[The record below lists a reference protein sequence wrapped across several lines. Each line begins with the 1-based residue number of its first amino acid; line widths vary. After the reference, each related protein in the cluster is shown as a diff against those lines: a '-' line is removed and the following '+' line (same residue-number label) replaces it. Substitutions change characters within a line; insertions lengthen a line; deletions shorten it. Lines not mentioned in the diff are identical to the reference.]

1 MSYQDEYEDLL
12 APENF
17 AMVETGVYRSAFPRS
32 KNIPFLRS
40 LRLRAVV
47 ALIPEDY
54 PVHMTDFYEQCGVKL
69 ISHGLDGNKWPFKE
83 IDEIGTCLSYECMTH
98 SYTKYRWWD
107 IQTSN
112 VSAKL
117 LLSLCRLSN
126 VNLFQLLFELSLAV
140 SLLIPCPIF
149 HDQFYSYYHFFIMQI

>member
-1 MSYQDEYEDLL
+1 MAYHDEYEEIL

-40 LRLRAVV
+40 LGLRAVV

-54 PVHMTDFYEQCGVKL
+54 PVHMTDFYEQFGVKL

-83 IDEIGTCLSYECMTH
+83 IDELG
-98 SYTKYRWWD
+98 KY
-107 IQTSN
+107 N
-112 VSAKL
+112 
-117 LLSLCRLSN
+117 
-126 VNLFQLLFELSLAV
+126 
-140 SLLIPCPIF
+140 
-149 HDQFYSYYHFFIMQI
+149 

>member
-1 MSYQDEYEDLL
+1 MSYQDEHEDLL

-17 AMVETGVYRSAFPRS
+17 AMVESGVYRSAFPRS
-32 KNIPFLRS
+32 KNIPFLRA

-83 IDEIGTCLSYECMTH
+83 IDEIGTVFKCLFIFMSFLSLHFMSLFIT
-98 SYTKYRWWD
+98 
-107 IQTSN
+107 
-112 VSAKL
+112 L
-117 LLSLCRLSN
+117 LL
-126 VNLFQLLFELSLAV
+126 
-140 SLLIPCPIF
+140 
-149 HDQFYSYYHFFIMQI
+149 H

>member
-1 MSYQDEYEDLL
+1 MNSSTLAYQDEGEDLL

-17 AMVETGVYRSAFPRS
+17 SMVEKGVYRSAFPRS

-54 PVHMTDFYEQCGVKL
+54 PAHMTDFYEQYGVKL

-83 IDEIGTCLSYECMTH
+83 INEIGKFLPSRYHQTA
-98 SYTKYRWWD
+98 KIRWAGD
-107 IQTSN
+107 CI
-112 VSAKL
+112 
-117 LLSLCRLSN
+117 
-126 VNLFQLLFELSLAV
+126 
-140 SLLIPCPIF
+140 
-149 HDQFYSYYHFFIMQI
+149 Y

>member
-17 AMVETGVYRSAFPRS
+17 AMVEAGVYRSAFPRS

-83 IDEIGTCLSYECMTH
+83 IDEIGTELCYVAFDSFICRVPSARYSKFDCLS
-98 SYTKYRWWD
+98 
-107 IQTSN
+107 
-112 VSAKL
+112 
-117 LLSLCRLSN
+117 
-126 VNLFQLLFELSLAV
+126 ELSRMT
-140 SLLIPCPIF
+140 II
-149 HDQFYSYYHFFIMQI
+149 

>member
-1 MSYQDEYEDLL
+1 MNSSTLAYQDECEDLL

-17 AMVETGVYRSAFPRS
+17 SMVEKGVYRSAFPRS

-54 PVHMTDFYEQCGVKL
+54 PVHMTDFYEQYGVKL

-83 IDEIGTCLSYECMTH
+83 IDEIGKFLP
-98 SYTKYRWWD
+98 TKYDRTANFAEVL
-107 IQTSN
+107 TS
-112 VSAKL
+112 ST
-117 LLSLCRLSN
+117 SLTPASPILI
-126 VNLFQLLFELSLAV
+126 LASHV
-140 SLLIPCPIF
+140 VYPSF
-149 HDQFYSYYHFFIMQI
+149 

>member
-1 MSYQDEYEDLL
+1 MSFQDEYDDLL

-54 PVHMTDFYEQCGVKL
+54 PVHMTDFYDQCGVKL

-83 IDEIGTCLSYECMTH
+83 IDEIGSKKFSGNTFMFQTVQRKLICPLTFVIDIRNCGCLNE
-98 SYTKYRWWD
+98 K
-107 IQTSN
+107 
-112 VSAKL
+112 
-117 LLSLCRLSN
+117 SLGYLM
-126 VNLFQLLFELSLAV
+126 
-140 SLLIPCPIF
+140 II
-149 HDQFYSYYHFFIMQI
+149 